1 MTTVTLMLVLL
12 AIGVLLAGLAV
23 VIGGRPGQ
31 VMGVLAAVAGGV
43 ALVLALLSGSA

>member
-1 MTTVTLMLVLL
+1 MAIATLILVLL
-12 AIGVLLAGLAV
+12 AGGVLLAALAV

-43 ALVLALLSGSA
+43 ALVLTLVV